1 MKSNKKTALA
11 IFDIDGTIFRSSLVV
26 ELVNGLVREGV
37 FPKTAKKEMEG
48 DYLAWLDRKGGYEK
62 YIDQVV
68 KIYIAYIKG
77 CKLEVVKEV
86 VRKMID
92 WQKDRVY
99 RFTRDLIK
107 KLKGDGYYLIAIS
120 GSPEFIVSKF
130 TKYMG
135 FNMFFGSVLEIKNG
149 IFTGNVISEDS
160 SRSKEKVLAKF
171 LENTHLA
178 ADLAH
183 SIAVGDTDGDI
194 PLLEMVGNPI
204 AFNPNRKLAEYA
216 KEKGWK
222 IVVERKD
229 VIYEINDFSFGS

>member
-1 MKSNKKTALA
+1 MKENKSLKLA

-26 ELVNGLVREGV
+26 ELVNGLVNEGV
-37 FPKTAKKEMEG
+37 FPQEAKKEMEA

-68 KIYIAYIKG
+68 KIYVVYIRG
-77 CKLEVVKEV
+77 CRKTDVDRVVAKV
-86 VRKMID
+86 ID

-130 TKYMG
+130 AEYAG
-135 FNMFFGSVLEIKNG
+135 FNVFFGSVLEIKEG
-149 IFTGNVISEDS
+149 VFTGNVISKDAW
-160 SRSKEKVLAKF
+160 RDKEKVLAKF
-171 LENTHLA
+171 IEEEHIN
-178 ADLAH
+178 ADLGH

-194 PLLEMVGNPI
+194 PLLEMVGRPI
-204 AFNPNRKLAEYA
+204 AFNPNRKLAQYA
-216 KEKGWK
+216 KKKGWK

-229 VIYEINDFSFGS
+229 VIYEIKDFSFGE